1 LSLGITQAQQKTNR
15 VVTNK
20 TQGFNEETEKW
31 RRRRK
36 RNSAE
41 SNYEVPSISLRYYF
55 SSISFSISYA
65 ITDFSESQLHFFF
78 SGKTRFAVRDG
89 LLCRV
94 SGLRFFN
101 VSTEEYAKRNYASN
115 VAEYN
120 TVLGSLNAQRRFLF
134 LFIFIWYCKNK
145 CRNENYQI
153 VV

>member
-31 RRRRK
+31 RRRRRRK

-41 SNYEVPSISLRYYF
+41 SNYEVPSISLRYSS
-55 SSISFSISYA
+55 SSISFSISYT
-65 ITDFSESQLHFFF
+65 ITNFSESQLHFFF

-134 LFIFIWYCKNK
+134 LFILIW
-145 CRNENYQI
+145 
-153 VV
+153 